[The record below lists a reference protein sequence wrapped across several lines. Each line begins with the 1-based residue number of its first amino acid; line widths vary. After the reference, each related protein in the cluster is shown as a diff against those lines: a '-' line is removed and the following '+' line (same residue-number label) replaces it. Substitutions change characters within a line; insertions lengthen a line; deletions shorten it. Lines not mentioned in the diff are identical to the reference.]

1 MKSTLILFRSH
12 ADSTINNLTTVV
24 LVLQDFTTDFP
35 EVKQAQPA
43 LTHAQSLLQ
52 TFNTISAK
60 APVYFVSSLQMRN
73 LEKEGD
79 VLAELGVELDA
90 LKNSVENHPVADK
103 IDSIHQKVVDASVLI
118 KQAGRIAPVKETES
132 FNLPSIKERLSKSL
146 FTSLLGIQN
155 MFKLCKSF
163 SPEDQ
168 WLLQF
173 NKIFSEAPKFKA
185 ATISRDMKVMAQTLE
200 MIPEMMTHCSASMLK
215 ELVSMIDY
223 HIISL
228 ESIMETCQTVSREF
242 AKLLS
247 VLIKI
252 FATLAVKG
260 FCPIKGFEDL
270 ENDDGK
276 EGEFKSSEEEAGL
289 GDGEGQKDVSDQIE
303 NEDMLDGAYDP
314 NEKREEEKKDHEEEE
329 NGIEMSDNF
338 ESNLQDKVCVIL
350 FCNAFCLK
358 FK

>member
-1 MKSTLILFRSH
+1 M
-12 ADSTINNLTTVV
+12 D
-24 LVLQDFTTDFP
+24 
-35 EVKQAQPA
+35 
-43 LTHAQSLLQ
+43 
-52 TFNTISAK
+52 
-60 APVYFVSSLQMRN
+60 
-73 LEKEGD
+73 
-79 VLAELGVELDA
+79 
-90 LKNSVENHPVADK
+90 
-103 IDSIHQKVVDASVLI
+103 
-118 KQAGRIAPVKETES
+118 
-132 FNLPSIKERLSKSL
+132 
-146 FTSLLGIQN
+146 
-155 MFKLCKSF
+155 
-163 SPEDQ
+163 
-168 WLLQF
+168 
-173 NKIFSEAPKFKA
+173 
-185 ATISRDMKVMAQTLE
+185 
-200 MIPEMMTHCSASMLK
+200 
-215 ELVSMIDY
+215 
-223 HIISL
+223 
-228 ESIMETCQTVSREF
+228 TCQTVSREF

-350 FCNAFCLK
+350 FCNASGLK
-358 FK
+358 LKKHCNGVLPPFL